1 MKSDRD
7 PLRNYFKEHPPFLAN
22 YNNGEMA
29 LIVKCPVRLRKGTVK
44 FMKQNK
50 TAVKENIHVL
60 IADDHQLFRE
70 GLKRILNME
79 EDLEV
84 IGECGDGIQVLEF
97 CNREKPDVV
106 LMDINMPAENG
117 VAATERLR
125 EIFPDVK
132 VIILSIHDDE
142 SYVFE
147 TLRKGANGYLLK
159 DMEAEALV
167 NAIRAVVE
175 GHAFIHPKVTGKLIN
190 QLRRMTHLD
199 ESGTLVAS
207 GTNKEA
213 GVKYV
218 PREDSPLTRRE
229 AEVLR
234 LMAEGKSNKMIG
246 EYLFISEKT
255 VKNHVSSIL
264 QKMEVEDR
272 TQAVINSIK
281 NGWVT
286 L

>member
-1 MKSDRD
+1 M
-7 PLRNYFKEHPPFLAN
+7 EHL
-22 YNNGEMA
+22 E
-29 LIVKCPVRLRKGTVK
+29 
-44 FMKQNK
+44 
-50 TAVKENIHVL
+50 KENTIIKVL
-60 IADDHQLFRE
+60 LADDHQLFRE

-79 EDLEV
+79 DDIDV

-97 CNREKPDVV
+97 CNEVKPDIV
-106 LMDINMPAENG
+106 LMDINMPTENG
-117 VAATERLR
+117 VQATEKLR
-125 EIFPDVK
+125 EMFPEIK

-159 DMEAEALV
+159 DMEAESLI
-167 NAIRAVVE
+167 NAIRSVHE
-175 GHAFIHPKVTGKLIN
+175 GYAFIHPKVTGKLIQ
-190 QLRRMTHLD
+190 QLRRMTYVN
-199 ESGTLVAS
+199 EAGAMAEGGSR
-207 GTNKEA
+207 EA
-213 GVKYV
+213 GVKFV
-218 PREDSPLTRRE
+218 AGENNPLTRRE

-264 QKMEVEDR
+264 QKMEVDDR

-281 NGWVT
+281 YGWVT

>member
-1 MKSDRD
+1 MENRKTGKSKIR
-7 PLRNYFKEHPPFLAN
+7 
-22 YNNGEMA
+22 
-29 LIVKCPVRLRKGTVK
+29 
-44 FMKQNK
+44 
-50 TAVKENIHVL
+50 VL
-60 IADDHQLFRE
+60 LADDHQLFRE

-97 CNREKPDVV
+97 CNHEVPDVV
-106 LMDINMPAENG
+106 LMDINMPIENG
-117 VAATERLR
+117 VVATERMR
-125 EIFPDVK
+125 DIFPDVK

-147 TLRKGANGYLLK
+147 TLRKGASGYLLK
-159 DMEAEALV
+159 DMEAESLI
-167 NAIRAVVE
+167 NAIRSVVT
-175 GHAFIHPKVTGKLIN
+175 GYAYIHPKVTGKLIQ
-190 QLRRMTHLD
+190 QLRRMTLLD
-199 ESGTLVAS
+199 ERGVMEQDAS
-207 GTNKEA
+207 KEN
-213 GVKYV
+213 GV
-218 PREDSPLTRRE
+218 RLNNMEDNPLTRRE

-234 LMAEGKSNKMIG
+234 LMAEGKSNKNIG
-246 EYLFISEKT
+246 EFLFISEKT

-264 QKMEVEDR
+264 QKMEVDDR

>member
-1 MKSDRD
+1 MEN
-7 PLRNYFKEHPPFLAN
+7 RNMGSSQIK
-22 YNNGEMA
+22 
-29 LIVKCPVRLRKGTVK
+29 
-44 FMKQNK
+44 
-50 TAVKENIHVL
+50 VL
-60 IADDHQLFRE
+60 LADDHQLFRE

-84 IGECGDGIQVLEF
+84 IGECGDGIQVVEF
-97 CNREKPDVV
+97 CNQVMPDVV
-106 LMDINMPAENG
+106 LMDINMPVENG
-117 VAATERLR
+117 VVTTERLR
-125 EIFPDVK
+125 DIFPDVK

-147 TLRKGANGYLLK
+147 TLRKGASGYLLK
-159 DMEAEALV
+159 DMEAESLI
-167 NAIRAVVE
+167 NAIRSVV
-175 GHAFIHPKVTGKLIN
+175 GGYAYIHPKVTGKLIQ
-190 QLRRMTHLD
+190 QLRRMTLLD
-199 ESGTLVAS
+199 GKGIVNNQSSGDS
-207 GTNKEA
+207 
-213 GVKYV
+213 GVKFIAA
-218 PREDSPLTRRE
+218 EDNPLTRRE

-264 QKMEVEDR
+264 QKMEVDDR

>member
-1 MKSDRD
+1 MSDEEKLKS
-7 PLRNYFKEHPPFLAN
+7 KVH
-22 YNNGEMA
+22 
-29 LIVKCPVRLRKGTVK
+29 LI
-44 FMKQNK
+44 
-50 TAVKENIHVL
+50 

-79 EDLEV
+79 EDMEV
-84 IGECGDGIQVLEF
+84 IAECGDGIQVIEL
-97 CNREKPDVV
+97 CNIQEPDVV
-106 LMDINMPAENG
+106 LMDINMPLENG
-117 VAATERLR
+117 VVATERLKQ
-125 EIFPDVK
+125 IFPNVK

-147 TLRKGANGYLLK
+147 TLRKGALGYLLK

-167 NAIRAVVE
+167 DAIRSVAA
-175 GHAFIHPKVTGKLIN
+175 GYAYIHPKVTGKLIN
-190 QLRRMTHLD
+190 QLRRMTYLD
-199 ESGTLVAS
+199 EKGVV
-207 GTNKEA
+207 GNGQVQEA

-218 PREDSPLTRRE
+218 HNDNSPLTRRE

-234 LMAEGKSNKMIG
+234 LMAEGKSNKSIG

-264 QKMEVEDR
+264 QKMDVDDR